1 MFRDILLAIPKRWV
15 GASPSPGTGPF
26 PPPVEHALRRGFQA
40 PVGRLG
46 FCTSAQKKADRSGQL
61 SHLGE
66 CFSRGESLHLTDA
79 KNIKYEKQRFYK
91 NYYVRK
97 AAGGRMLTYL
107 SVENI
112 PSAASPP
119 YTPSQRH
126 PAPVPISLARGQC
139 RIRTWPNHILPT
151 KLSRAG
157 STHDARRSDL
167 GHALPRTQ
175 WPDSSLS

>member
-1 MFRDILLAIPKRWV
+1 
-15 GASPSPGTGPF
+15 
-26 PPPVEHALRRGFQA
+26 
-40 PVGRLG
+40 
-46 FCTSAQKKADRSGQL
+46 
-61 SHLGE
+61 
-66 CFSRGESLHLTDA
+66 
-79 KNIKYEKQRFYK
+79 
-91 NYYVRK
+91 
-97 AAGGRMLTYL
+97 MLTYL

-119 YTPSQRH
+119 LYPFSAT